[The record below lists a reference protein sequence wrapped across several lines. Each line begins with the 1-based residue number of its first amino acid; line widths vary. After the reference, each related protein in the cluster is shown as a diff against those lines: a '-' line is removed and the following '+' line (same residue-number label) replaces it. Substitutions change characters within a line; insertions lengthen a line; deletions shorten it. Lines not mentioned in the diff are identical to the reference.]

1 MRTLLNQGMR
11 EKKKK
16 PTSEQ
21 DRPLIRIHQSK
32 KRGQLI
38 TDITQFDI
46 NEYCLTKPNRQ
57 AMLFSFREEKSMAER
72 DISVELKALNL
83 GKQIREIRLKR
94 GLTLQNISDR
104 TGLSKP
110 LLSQIENDV
119 TLPPIATLLRISK
132 ALGKHIGDFFQ
143 VTVPDQ
149 KRIAVVRQEERKE
162 AMRRLH
168 EETERIGYRYESLAY
183 PMSDKRMEPF
193 IVEIEPREEKNT
205 PVYQHAG
212 EEFLF
217 VLEGEMEFRGN
228 DQVIVLRAG
237 DSLYFHSKIPHALRG
252 LRGEKAKVLAVIYAP
267 E

>member
-1 MRTLLNQGMR
+1 MV
-11 EKKKK
+11 
-16 PTSEQ
+16 
-21 DRPLIRIHQSK
+21 
-32 KRGQLI
+32 
-38 TDITQFDI
+38 
-46 NEYCLTKPNRQ
+46 
-57 AMLFSFREEKSMAER
+57 FSFREEKSMAER

-83 GKQIREIRLKR
+83 GKQIREIRRKR
-94 GLTLQNISDR
+94 GLTLQNVSDR

-119 TLPPIATLLRISK
+119 TLPPIATLLKISK
-132 ALGKHIGDFFQ
+132 ALEKHIGDFFQ
-143 VTVPDQ
+143 ATVPDQ
-149 KRIAVVRQEERKE
+149 KRIAVVRQENRKE

-217 VLEGEMEFRGN
+217 VLEGEMEFRGD